1 MKGPSMN
8 RCGPFKR
15 QHTSFPRNKRLTTA
29 SLKWR
34 LGVWSIQGLPLLAA
48 SPMTH
53 WHNSATQPWTPTPRK
68 GTGTRHTEK
77 TSVEKNPTSLGGGRE
92 GKKMADRTQHE
103 GKTERAKESHDRC
116 SQPPGMRMPKTADL
130 GTQALLVV
138 NSFKLHLNA
147 FKHFSSWSIIA
158 LLKGFDQWS
167 IIINDQHTT
176 QTNLH
181 VFRRRDVKARPNPIC
196 RNHSRTMHNV
206 FFGFGYSTIIWRNK
220 QQQQQKRLSFMYTN
234 STPPG
239 GTQQMFIR
247 GDSAPRSNHLPFF
260 MPFFFSRKRYP
271 FRIPSIE
278 KWCPFHIPCL
288 EVCIPFNCTVLWIG
302 INHKTRTFS
311 RLCKAIQFIC

>member
-1 MKGPSMN
+1 MEVGCLKYPGASTIGSQPLDWNNAPMT
-8 RCGPFKR
+8 G
-15 QHTSFPRNKRLTTA
+15 TTA
-29 SLKWR
+29 
-34 LGVWSIQGLPLLAA
+34 
-48 SPMTH
+48 
-53 WHNSATQPWTPTPRK
+53 QPSHEPPHQRK

-77 TSVEKNPTSLGGGRE
+77 KNISGENPTSLGGGWE

-158 LLKGFDQWS
+158 LLKGFDQRS

-220 QQQQQKRLSFMYTN
+220 QQQQQQQQQQQNRLSFMYTN
-234 STPPG
+234 STPR
-239 GTQQMFIR
+239 GTLNKCLYGETPPR
-247 GDSAPRSNHLPFF
+247 GPTTYHFLYH
-260 MPFFFSRKRYP
+260 FFFTKKVPLSYTFYWKMVPLSQTLFRSLHP
-271 FRIPSIE
+271 F
-278 KWCPFHIPCL
+278 
-288 EVCIPFNCTVLWIG
+288 
-302 INHKTRTFS
+302 
-311 RLCKAIQFIC
+311 